1 MSDQLVYINNIS
13 NSVNISEVGMIFSQ
27 DLEYDEWYKLMQ
39 TLGRLETAFQFA
51 IGDALNYGMAK
62 YGEKYSNAIDATGFA
77 YQSLANWTWVSKS
90 VSIDNRVSGL
100 SWSHHRAVATCQPS
114 EQQSLLLSAQARGI
128 SASDL
133 LLEIQGEPD
142 EKKPSKSITL
152 PPGWTMDD
160 ANKALDMISSY
171 SKGLDELSVVMDAV
185 INSTEETKVQRYCDQ
200 CPYNN

>member
-13 NSVNISEVGMIFSQ
+13 NSVNISEVGMLFSS
-27 DLEYDEWYKLMQ
+27 DLEYDEWYRLMQ

-90 VSIDNRVSGL
+90 VPIENRVSGL
-100 SWSHHRAVATCQPS
+100 SWSHHRAVATCHQS

-133 LLEIQGEPD
+133 LAEIQGETE
-142 EKKPSKSITL
+142 EKKPAKSITV
-152 PPGWTMDD
+152 PPGWTVDD
-160 ANKALDMISSY
+160 VNKALEIVSSSAIPVQDVY
-171 SKGLDELSVVMDAV
+171 DAGL
-185 INSTEETKVQRYCDQ
+185 STLMKEDVERIRYCDQ

>member
-1 MSDQLVYINNIS
+1 MSDQLVYINSIS

>member
-1 MSDQLVYINNIS
+1 MNDQLVYINNIS
-13 NSVNISEVGMIFSQ
+13 NSVNISEVGMVFSK
-27 DLEYDEWYKLMQ
+27 DIDYDEWYRLMQ

-51 IGDALNYGMAK
+51 IGDALNYGMSK

-100 SWSHHRAVATCQPS
+100 SWSHHRAVATCHES
-114 EQQSLLLSAQARGI
+114 EQHSILLSAQARGI

-133 LLEIQGEPD
+133 LSEIQGETE
-142 EKKPSKSITL
+142 EKKPTKSISV
-152 PPGWTMDD
+152 PPGWTTDD
-160 ANKALDMISSY
+160 VNKALEIISSSAIPVQDVY
-171 SKGLDELSVVMDAV
+171 DAGLSALMKEDVERV
-185 INSTEETKVQRYCDQ
+185 RYCDQ